1 MESTIAV
8 IVLFLCISFYEI
20 GAKTTNTAGQTS
32 SNRLDGEISEL
43 TANELSIQIDNCH
56 EACLQKVCT
65 ITHPFKRKFAFTKD
79 GFRIVLVCS
88 VFFSSNGG

>member
-8 IVLFLCISFYEI
+8 IVLFLCISSYEI
-20 GAKTTNTAGQTS
+20 GAKTTNTDDHTS

-43 TANELSIQIDNCH
+43 TANELSIQINNCH

-65 ITHPFKRKFAFTKD
+65 PIPKKTYSLKTDLR
-79 GFRIVLVCS
+79 LCS
-88 VFFSSNGG
+88 VFVLCFSLNGG

>member
-8 IVLFLCISFYEI
+8 IVFCLCISTYEI

-56 EACLQKVCT
+56 EACLQKVC
-65 ITHPFKRKFAFTKD
+65 IVQIPPSRNSIYSKNGFK
-79 GFRIVLVCS
+79 IVLC
-88 VFFSSNGG
+88 VFP